1 MKRTER
7 HHLKENDF
15 AEWLLGVT
23 TWFEANRQTVLY
35 GGIAILLIGAG
46 VAGTVAYR
54 QMDAGRA
61 GGMLAEAM
69 SLAEAPVVPPSAAE
83 AGKVPVQQPGTYPTD
98 RARLEAALPKLM
110 AVAEAYPV
118 ADAGIMAR
126 YRAASALVA
135 IGKPADGIQRYREVV
150 EKGRGVYQVMARLG
164 IADAQL
170 AGGQFDLAIA
180 SYKEAAALNS
190 DDAPADGI
198 LMQLAR
204 AYRLAGK
211 ADEAKKTFKRVADE
225 YPQSPY
231 APVAKRELESGDAT
245 TVASR

>member
-15 AEWLLGVT
+15 AEWLHGVT
-23 TWFEANRQTVLY
+23 AWFEANRQTALY

-54 QMDAGRA
+54 RMNAGRA
-61 GGMLAEAM
+61 SGMLAEAM
-69 SLAEAPVVPPSAAE
+69 SLAEAPIVPPSAAA
-83 AGKVPVQQPGTYPTD
+83 AGKAPVQQPGTYPTD

-110 AVAEAYPV
+110 AVADAYPGT
-118 ADAGIMAR
+118 DAGIMAR
-126 YRAASALVA
+126 YRAAAALVA
-135 IGKPADGIQRYREVV
+135 VGKTADGVLRYREVI
-150 EKGRGVYQVMARLG
+150 EKGHGVYLVMARLG

-170 AGGQFDLAIA
+170 VSGQFDQAIA

-190 DDAPADGI
+190 EDAPADGI

-204 AYRLAGK
+204 AYRLAGN
-211 ADEAKKTFKRVADE
+211 AEEAKKTLTRVAGE
-225 YPQSPY
+225 FPQSPY

-245 TVASR
+245 TVAAR

>member
-23 TWFEANRQTVLY
+23 TWFEASRQTVLY
-35 GGIAILLIGAG
+35 GGVAILLIGAG

-54 QMDAGRA
+54 QMNAGRA
-61 GGMLAEAM
+61 SGMLAEAM
-69 SLAEAPVVPPSAAE
+69 SLAEAPVVPQSAAA
-83 AGKVPVQQPGTYPTD
+83 AGKAPVQQPGTYPTD
-98 RARLEAALPKLM
+98 RARLDAALPKLM
-110 AVAEAYPV
+110 AVADAYPV
-118 ADAGIMAR
+118 TDAGIMAR

-135 IGKPADGIQRYREVV
+135 VGKPAEGIQRYREVV
-150 EKGRGVYQVMARLG
+150 EKGRGVYQIMARLG

-170 AGGQFDLAIA
+170 MSGQFDQAIA

-190 DDAPADGI
+190 EDAPADGI

-204 AYRLAGK
+204 AYRLAGNS
-211 ADEAKKTFKRVADE
+211 DEARRTLKRVADE
-225 YPQSPY
+225 FPQSPY
-231 APVAKRELESGDAT
+231 APVARRELESGDAT

>member
-23 TWFEANRQTVLY
+23 TWFEANRQTVLN

-46 VAGTVAYR
+46 VAGTVVYR
-54 QMDAGRA
+54 QMTAGRA
-61 GGMLAEAM
+61 SGMLAEAM
-69 SLAEAPVVPPSAAE
+69 SLAEAPVVPPSPAE
-83 AGKVPVQQPGTYPTD
+83 AGKAPVQQPGTYPTD
-98 RARLEAALPKLM
+98 RARFEAALPKLM
-110 AVAEAYPV
+110 AVADAYPV

-135 IGKPADGIQRYREVV
+135 VGKPAEGIQRYREVV
-150 EKGRGVYQVMARLG
+150 EKGRGVYQIMARLG

-170 AGGQFDLAIA
+170 VSGQFDQAIA

-190 DDAPADGI
+190 EDAPADGI

-211 ADEAKKTFKRVADE
+211 ADEAKKTLKRVTDE

-245 TVASR
+245 ALASR